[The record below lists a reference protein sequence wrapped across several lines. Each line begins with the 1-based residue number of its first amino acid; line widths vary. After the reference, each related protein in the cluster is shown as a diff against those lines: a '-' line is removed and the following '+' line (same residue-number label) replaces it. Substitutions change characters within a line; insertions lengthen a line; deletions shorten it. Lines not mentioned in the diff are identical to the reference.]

1 MVPLAVNGYLKYF
14 LYIMR
19 LRKKNIART
28 FRLIVLC
35 VPLLFSM
42 VLPMSCS
49 KGKKDADDGSIKILA
64 SFYPLYIMLM
74 NITEGIQGVSISMLA
89 PPDTGCLHDYQ
100 LTTKDMRSIED
111 ADIFVVNGLG
121 MEDFLDKVLED
132 NGASGKMVVASGGYG
147 SLSGGSLINGN
158 PHLWVSVDGAV
169 YQVLEIANGLSTL
182 DPGHSDLYMEN
193 ASSYVAKLLDLSIK
207 MHAGLD
213 DFAGKR
219 IVTFHEAFPY
229 FAREFG
235 LNLAAV
241 IEREPGEDPSARELD
256 ELVSLIKDLRSGG
269 GSVAL
274 FAEPQ
279 YSSSAAEV
287 IAAETGLKVWE
298 LDPCVTGEIA
308 GDAYIRAMEK
318 NLEVLEAALR

>member
-1 MVPLAVNGYLKYF
+1 
-14 LYIMR
+14 MR
-19 LRKKNIART
+19 LRRKTIART

-121 MEDFLDKVLED
+121 MEDFLDKVLEG
-132 NGASGKMVVASGGYG
+132 NGASEKMVVASGGYG
-147 SLSGGSLINGN
+147 TVSGGSLIDEN

-169 YQVLEIANGLSTL
+169 YQVLEIANGLSLL
-182 DPGHSDLYMEN
+182 DPGHSDQYMEN

-213 DFAGKR
+213 GFAGKR

-235 LNLAAV
+235 LDLAAV

-256 ELVSLIKDLRSGG
+256 ELVSLIRDLRSDGG
-269 GSVAL
+269 TVAL

-287 IAAETGLKVWE
+287 IASETGLKVWE
-298 LDPCVTGEIA
+298 LDPCVTGEID

-318 NLEVLEAALR
+318 NLEVLEEALR